1 MRLAIAALAIA
12 ASALPAAAQNVELPQ
27 RRAGQWEIRMNLP
40 GRGEIEVQH
49 CTDEATDRDMM
60 QAGLNMSRDM
70 CQRFEMRREGAGF
83 VMESVCQFGQMRSS
97 SRAVFS
103 GDFQSGYSMQL
114 TGTTEGGPQGRS
126 ETNLTQTA
134 RWVSAECRGGLAP
147 GDMLMPGGMR
157 VNVREMMRMAP
168 GGGGGGQQQQQPPQ
182 PRR

>member
-12 ASALPAAAQNVELPQ
+12 AALPAAAQNVELPQ
-27 RRAGQWEIRMNLP
+27 RRAGQWEIRMNMP
-40 GRGEIEVQH
+40 GRGEVEVQH

-70 CQRFEMRREGAGF
+70 CSRFEMRREGAGY
-83 VMESVCQFGQMRSS
+83 VMETVCQFGQMRSS

-103 GDFQSGYSMQL
+103 GDFQSTYSMQL
-114 TGTTEGGPQGRS
+114 TGTTEGGPQGRTD
-126 ETNLTQTA
+126 TNLTQTA

-168 GGGGGGQQQQQPPQ
+168 QPGQQQQQPQQQPQ
-182 PRR
+182 APRR